1 MLDETTETRE
11 NWVEANDPW
20 VEGFTSYS
28 VSDVPVVSEGTGE
41 DSAYLALKQALSEY
55 DALLVLDTLEVEIPL
70 DENGVRHYFGR
81 HDFTKSYQDELTL
94 KVFSVAD
101 AIKLPACGYCVSEP
115 SATELANRL
124 VDKVVGLSLEAALAI
139 KELKPLDHNFAEIIA
154 NITNVMEHAKLCLEF
169 QSFES
174 SVEESITDII
184 QGTTGPDYDAYIQSQ
199 CDRVV
204 NDTNEL
210 ANQTLRSSKLL
221 NQSRDEL
228 ITRYAISVPS
238 DELVRVVLAPLYSTL
253 INSAQ
258 GEKEELVIL
267 ANLAFATKR
276 NTWRSELVEL
286 PLWLVKL
293 LQSYAEESLESL
305 IYFKDELDSETLS
318 IAEVLWG
325 KESYQPSTFS
335 FDSAVDAAKRV

>member
-1 MLDETTETRE
+1 MLEETTETRD
-11 NWVEANDPW
+11 NQVEANEPW

-28 VSDVPVVSEGTGE
+28 VSDVPVVQEGTGR
-41 DSAYLALKQALSEY
+41 DTAYLALKQALSEY
-55 DALLVLDTLEVEIPL
+55 DELLVLDTLEVEIPL

-94 KVFSVAD
+94 KVMSVAN
-101 AIKLPACGYCVSEP
+101 AITLPACGYCVSEP
-115 SATELANRL
+115 SAVELANRL
-124 VDKVVGLSLEAALAI
+124 VNKAVGLSLEAALSI

-184 QGTTGPDYDAYIQSQ
+184 QGTTGPDYDAYVQSQ
-199 CDRVV
+199 CNRVV

-221 NQSRDEL
+221 YQSRDEL
-228 ITRYAISVPS
+228 ISRYAISIVS
-238 DELVRVVLAPLYSTL
+238 DELVRIVLAPLYSTL

-267 ANLAFATKR
+267 ANLAFTTKR
-276 NTWRSELVEL
+276 NSWRSELVEL
-286 PLWLVKL
+286 PLWLAKL
-293 LQSYAEESLESL
+293 LQTFASESVQSL
-305 IYFKDELDSETLS
+305 IYFKDDLDPETLS

-325 KESYQPSTFS
+325 SESYNPSTFS